1 MDKEEKLNRCVLIY
15 GGIKY
20 CQKHIDEDITI
31 DDNKKEEIKK
41 LLKTQEETVI
51 SILRFT
57 FDDDSSKESL
67 NYRIFKLFQKDF
79 YSIC

>member
-1 MDKEEKLNRCVLIY
+1 MEKEEKLNRCVLIY

-20 CQKHIDEDITI
+20 CQKNIDEDSTI
-31 DDNKKEEIKK
+31 DENMKEEIKR

-57 FDDDSSKESL
+57 FDSDEDKKSL

-79 YSIC
+79 HSMC